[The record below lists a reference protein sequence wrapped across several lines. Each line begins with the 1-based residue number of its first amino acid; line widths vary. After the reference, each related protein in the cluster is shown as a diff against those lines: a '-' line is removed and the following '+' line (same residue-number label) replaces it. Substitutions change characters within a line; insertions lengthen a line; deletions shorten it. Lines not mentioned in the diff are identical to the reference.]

1 MSKARAQRP
10 SLVFQRKRD
19 RVYGRELRP
28 RCTRV
33 VTVVLPRISETAKG
47 ACIACVPVKGASL
60 PCRPFRRYVTL
71 LLVVVNGTKD
81 GSIRPHSEGTCA
93 FVKVAFSTHSKKYVI
108 YSGHACPNSVVLQ
121 YFSSSNRACSV
132 KI

>member
-1 MSKARAQRP
+1 M
-10 SLVFQRKRD
+10 FQRKRD

-47 ACIACVPVKGASL
+47 ACLLRSFVACIACVPVKGASL

-81 GSIRPHSEGTCA
+81 GSIRRHSEGTCA